1 MGQLNA
7 FADRLAIWLDSRMA
21 RGLNEK
27 QAAMDTG
34 ILDVALTLSSEFLA
48 KVGGVLILDIL
59 DNGVPAGCQVSL
71 FILFACKH
79 AKAYHRSL
87 LTWSP

>member
-1 MGQLNA
+1 MAGG
-7 FADRLAIWLDSRMA
+7 LD
-21 RGLNEK
+21 EE
-27 QAAMDTG
+27 QAAVDTG

-48 KVGGVLILDIL
+48 QVGGVLILDIL
-59 DNGVPAGCQVSL
+59 DNGVPAGFRIS
-71 FILFACKH
+71 FSILSAHKR